1 MKYMVVSTSRSD
13 PDRALSE
20 LVAEV
25 NRMIEA
31 GWKPLG
37 GISLLPMVPFFQ
49 QSIIRQWFTKQPLKQ
64 RSTEIIR
71 S

>member
-1 MKYMVVSTSRSD
+1 MKYMVVSSSRSN

-37 GISLLPMVPFFQ
+37 GISFCQWSLMSHSYHQAMVYQTPAEMP
-49 QSIIRQWFTKQPLKQ
+49 T
-64 RSTEIIR
+64 T
-71 S
+71 